1 MLGSLFLPAFMP
13 DRRSYRI
20 AKTSSELI
28 RDPEY
33 IQEIAQRLQ
42 NEPLIAFD
50 TEFLRERTFYPQL
63 GLLQIADNKDAWLI
77 DPLEV
82 SAEDMRPLLDV
93 LTNPDVLK
101 AAHSAEQDQECLY
114 SHYGVVAT
122 PLFDTSI
129 GAALTGKG
137 DQIGLAP
144 LLRKVLGVNLPKG
157 HTRTNWLN
165 RPLQP
170 AMCEYAV
177 ADVAHLVELAEKL
190 LAELKRRGRRTW
202 ALKLSAEMADPGRYD
217 ADGVAIARKLALN
230 ARMTKREYAVL
241 KELAL
246 WRESRVR
253 KRNIPRRWLAEDQ
266 ILVQLARAQPHR
278 PEELADFRGLGARVR
293 DYGAPQILEA
303 IERGRAIPE
312 AELEEPP
319 ERLEPVG
326 NEAAALTVVK
336 CFLTFLAQES
346 EVPLRYLI
354 DSDAPLMLLRGRFET
369 LDELKESGI
378 LGEGALEV
386 FGEEILALLSGKRA
400 LKIEEG
406 RAVRFDPDGAGGS
419 ATPAGR
425 AKPSR
430 GPRRRSRG

>member
-1 MLGSLFLPAFMP
+1 MP
-13 DRRSYRI
+13 QRRSHRP
-20 AKTSSELI
+20 AKSSPELI
-28 RDPEY
+28 RDPET
-33 IQEIAQRLQ
+33 IQKIADRLAG
-42 NEPLIAFD
+42 EALIAFD

-63 GLLQIADNKDAWLI
+63 GLLQIADKEDAWLI

-82 SAEDMRPLLDV
+82 SVEDMRPLLDV
-93 LTNPDVLK
+93 LTSPSVLK

-114 SHYGVVAT
+114 SHYGVVAA

-144 LLRKVLGVNLPKG
+144 LLRKMMGVNLPKG

-190 LAELKRRGRRTW
+190 LSDLKRRGRRNW
-202 ALKLSAEMADPGRYD
+202 ALKLSAQMADPAKYE
-217 ADGVAIARKLALN
+217 ADGTAIARKLAVN
-230 ARMTKREYAVL
+230 ARLSKREYAVL
-241 KELAL
+241 KELAQ

-266 ILVQLARAQPHR
+266 ILVQLARAQPKQA
-278 PEELADFRGLGARVR
+278 EELASFRGLGARVR
-293 DYGAPQILEA
+293 DYGAAHILEA
-303 IERGRAIPE
+303 IERGLAIPE
-312 AELEEPP
+312 DQLETPP
-319 ERLEPVG
+319 EKPEPAG
-326 NEAAALTVVK
+326 NESAAVIVLK

-346 EVPLRYLI
+346 DVPLRYLL
-354 DSDAPLMLLRGRFET
+354 DSDAPLLLLRGEFET
-369 LDELKESGI
+369 VEELEQSGI
-378 LGEGALEV
+378 LGAGALET
-386 FGEEILALLSGKRA
+386 FGEEILALLSGRRA
-400 LKIEEG
+400 LKIEDG
-406 RAVRFDPDGAGGS
+406 RAVRFDPEGSGGP

-425 AKPSR
+425 AKQSR

>member
-1 MLGSLFLPAFMP
+1 MP
-13 DRRSYRI
+13 DRRSHRS
-20 AKTSSELI
+20 AKPSFELI
-28 RDPEY
+28 RDPET
-33 IQEIAQRLQ
+33 IAEIADRLSRA
-42 NEPLIAFD
+42 PLIAFD

-63 GLLQIADNKDAWLI
+63 GLLQIADAEDAWLI
-77 DPLEV
+77 DPLAV
-82 SAEDMRPLLDV
+82 SVEDIQPLLRV
-93 LTNPDVLK
+93 LTSPDVLK

-114 SHYGVVAT
+114 SHYGVVAA

-144 LLRKVLGVNLPKG
+144 LLRKMMGVNLPKG

-177 ADVAHLVELAEKL
+177 ADVAHLVALADKL
-190 LAELKRRGRRTW
+190 LAELKRRGRRRW
-202 ALKLSAEMADPGRYD
+202 ALKLSAEMADSARYE

-230 ARMTKREYAVL
+230 ARVSKREYAVL
-241 KELAL
+241 KELAQ

-266 ILVQLARAQPHR
+266 ILVQLARAQPR
-278 PEELADFRGLGARVR
+278 KAEELADFRGLGARVR
-293 DYGAPQILEA
+293 DYGAAQILEA
-303 IERGRAIPE
+303 IERGLDAPE
-312 AELEEPP
+312 EELEAPP
-319 ERLEPVG
+319 EKLEPIG
-326 NEAAALTVVK
+326 NESAALTVLK

-346 EVPLRYLI
+346 DVPLRYLL
-354 DSDAPLMLLRGRFET
+354 DSDAPLQLLRKRFTTIE
-369 LDELKESGI
+369 ELKESGI
-378 LGEGALEV
+378 LGEGALEI

-400 LKIEEG
+400 LKIEDG
-406 RAVRFDPDGAGGS
+406 RAVRFDPGGADGE

>member
-1 MLGSLFLPAFMP
+1 MP
-13 DRRSYRI
+13 DRRSHRT
-20 AKTSSELI
+20 AKRSPELI
-28 RDPEY
+28 RDPET

-42 NEPLIAFD
+42 SEALIAFD

-63 GLLQIADNKDAWLI
+63 GLLQLADKKDAWLI
-77 DPLEV
+77 DPLAV
-82 SAEDMRPLLDV
+82 SVDDMRPLLEV

-101 AAHSAEQDQECLY
+101 VAHSAEQDQECLY
-114 SHYGVVAT
+114 SHYGIVAA

-144 LLRKVLGVNLPKG
+144 LLRKMLGVSLPKG

-190 LAELKRRGRRTW
+190 LNDLKRRGRRTW
-202 ALKLSAEMADPGRYD
+202 ALKLCAEMADSARYD
-217 ADGVAIARKLALN
+217 ADGIAIARKLALN
-230 ARMTKREYAVL
+230 ARMSKREYAVL
-241 KELAL
+241 KELAQ

-266 ILVQLARAQPHR
+266 ILVQLSRAQPKKA
-278 PEELADFRGLGARVR
+278 EELADFRGLGARVR

-303 IERGRAIPE
+303 IERGLAAEE
-312 AELEEPP
+312 AELEPPP
-319 ERLEPVG
+319 EKPEPVG
-326 NEAAALTVVK
+326 NESSAVTVFK
-336 CFLTFLAQES
+336 CFLTFLAQEAD
-346 EVPLRYLI
+346 VPLRYLL
-354 DSDAPLMLLRGRFET
+354 DSDAPLLLLRGSFQT

-378 LGEGALEV
+378 LGPGALEA

-400 LKIEEG
+400 LKIQDG
-406 RAVRFDPDGAGGS
+406 RAVRFDPGAEGGE

-425 AKPSR
+425 VKPSR

>member
-1 MLGSLFLPAFMP
+1 MP
-13 DRRSYRI
+13 DRRSQRT
-20 AKTSSELI
+20 AKSSIELI
-28 RDPEY
+28 RDPQT
-33 IQEIAQRLQ
+33 IADVAQRL
-42 NEPLIAFD
+42 NEAPLIAFD

-63 GLLQIADNKDAWLI
+63 GLLQLADAEESWLI
-77 DPLEV
+77 DPLGV
-82 SAEDMRPLLDV
+82 SVEDMRPLLDV
-93 LTNPDVLK
+93 LMNPDVLK

-114 SHYGVVAT
+114 SHYGIVAA

-144 LLRKVLGVNLPKG
+144 LLRKMVGVNLPKG

-190 LAELKRRGRRTW
+190 LAELKRRGRRRW
-202 ALKLSAEMADPGRYD
+202 ALKLSAEMADPARYE
-217 ADGVAIARKLALN
+217 ADGVAIARKLGLN
-230 ARMTKREYAVL
+230 ARLNQREYAVL
-241 KELAL
+241 KELAQ
-246 WRESRVR
+246 WREARVR

-266 ILVQLARAQPHR
+266 ILVQLARAQPR
-278 PEELADFRGLGARVR
+278 KAEELADFRGLGARVR
-293 DYGAPQILEA
+293 DYGATQILEA
-303 IERGRAIPE
+303 IERGLAVPE
-312 AELEEPP
+312 EDLEAPP
-319 ERLEPVG
+319 EKLEPIG
-326 NEAAALTVVK
+326 NESAALTVLK

-346 EVPLRYLI
+346 DVPLRYLL
-354 DSDAPLMLLRGRFET
+354 DADAPLLLLRQRFKT
-369 LDELKESGI
+369 LEELKESGI

-400 LKIEEG
+400 LKIQDG
-406 RAVRFDPDGAGGS
+406 RAVRFDPGVEGGAT
-419 ATPAGR
+419 TPAGR
-425 AKPSR
+425 VKPSR

>member
-1 MLGSLFLPAFMP
+1 MP
-13 DRRSYRI
+13 DRRSHRT
-20 AKTSSELI
+20 AKRSPELI
-28 RDPEY
+28 RDPES

-42 NEPLIAFD
+42 SEALIAFD

-63 GLLQIADNKDAWLI
+63 GLLQLADKKDAWLI
-77 DPLEV
+77 DPLAV
-82 SAEDMRPLLDV
+82 SVEDMRPLLEV

-101 AAHSAEQDQECLY
+101 VAHSAEQDQECLH
-114 SHYGVVAT
+114 SHYGIVAA

-144 LLRKVLGVNLPKG
+144 LLRKMLGVSLPKG

-170 AMCEYAV
+170 AMCEYAI
-177 ADVAHLVELAEKL
+177 ADVAHLVELGEKL
-190 LAELKRRGRRTW
+190 LNELKRRGRRSW
-202 ALKLSAEMADPGRYD
+202 ALKLCAEMADAARYD
-217 ADGVAIARKLALN
+217 ADGIAIARKLALN
-230 ARMTKREYAVL
+230 ARMSKREYAVL
-241 KELAL
+241 KELAQ

-266 ILVQLARAQPHR
+266 ILVQLSRAQPKR
-278 PEELADFRGLGARVR
+278 AEELADFRGLGARVR

-303 IERGRAIPE
+303 IERGLTAPE
-312 AELEEPP
+312 EELEPPP
-319 ERLEPVG
+319 EKPEPVG
-326 NEAAALTVVK
+326 NESSAVTVFK
-336 CFLTFLAQES
+336 CFLTFLAQEAD
-346 EVPLRYLI
+346 VPLRYLL
-354 DSDAPLMLLRGRFET
+354 DSDAPLLLLRGRFET

-378 LGEGALEV
+378 LGPGALEA

-400 LKIEEG
+400 LKIQDG
-406 RAVRFDPDGAGGS
+406 RAVRFDPGAEGGE

-425 AKPSR
+425 VKPSR